1 MVRLSD
7 ASAYASG
14 KKCSVIAAVD
24 GATVAMEHGNLEATS
39 GTIVRV
45 EGSGSDVSLADVQVL
60 STGSLAELCGNAT
73 LSLDGVTSESS
84 HAAAVYVAAGVPTLR
99 LTNGSVVRGTVVIAD
114 GADIDIQTDATS
126 RIDGRVVYLSATNV
140 A

>member
-1 MVRLSD
+1 
-7 ASAYASG
+7 
-14 KKCSVIAAVD
+14 
-24 GATVAMEHGNLEATS
+24 MERGNLEATS
-39 GTIVRV
+39 GTIARV
-45 EGSGSDVSLADVQVL
+45 EGSGSDVSLAYVQVL
-60 STGSLAELCGNAT
+60 STGSLAELCGNVT

-84 HAAAVYVAAGVPTLR
+84 HAAAVYVAAGMPTLR